1 MMRIKEI
8 TEEEIIFTNGK
19 SISYTNFEW
28 YANNYPDFQQL
39 DDLGRSYNF
48 SDDLKFEKVDDCGF
62 RFGDDHRMFFIP
74 CYSKQN
80 GYYSSEVDIYYDNEL
95 VLTAEGEI
103 GYK

>member
-1 MMRIKEI
+1 MKINEI

-19 SISYTNFEW
+19 SISYTNLEW

-39 DDLGRSYNF
+39 DDLGRDYDF
-48 SDDLKFEKVDDCGF
+48 DEDLKFEKVDDYGF
-62 RFGDDHRMFFIP
+62 MFGDDHRMFFIP

-80 GYYSSEVDIYYDNEL
+80 GYYSSEVDIYYGNEL

-103 GYK
+103 GYD